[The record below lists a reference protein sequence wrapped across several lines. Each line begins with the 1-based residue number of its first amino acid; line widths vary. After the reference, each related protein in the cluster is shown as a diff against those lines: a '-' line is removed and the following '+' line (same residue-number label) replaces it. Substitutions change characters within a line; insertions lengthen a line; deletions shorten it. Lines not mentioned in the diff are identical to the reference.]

1 MNGEEAVR
9 ILVIEDDPDDALFL
23 ERAFR
28 KARVPGFDRVLRD
41 GQEAIAYL
49 DGRGVYADRRAH
61 PMPTHLLLDLKLP
74 KISGLEVLTWVRGSS
89 QLCALPVAVLSSS
102 GEGSD
107 RERARQLGI
116 DGYFVKPSRSSE
128 LLDLVRQIARIW
140 HLPVAVS

>member
-1 MNGEEAVR
+1 MTDGEPIR

-49 DGRGVYADRRAH
+49 AGRGAYADRQAH

-74 KISGLEVLTWVRGSS
+74 KISGLEVLGWLRGTPS
-89 QLCALPVAVLSSS
+89 LCALPVAVLSSS

-107 RERARQLGI
+107 RDRARELGI
-116 DGYFVKPSRSSE
+116 DEYFVKPTRTAE
-128 LLDLVRQIARIW
+128 LLELVRQIARIW
-140 HLPVAVS
+140 HLPVAVA